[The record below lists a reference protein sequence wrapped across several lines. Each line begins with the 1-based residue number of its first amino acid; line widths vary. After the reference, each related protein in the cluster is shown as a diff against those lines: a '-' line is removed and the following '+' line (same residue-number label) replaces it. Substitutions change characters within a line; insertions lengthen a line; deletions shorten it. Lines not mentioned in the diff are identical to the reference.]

1 MSDIY
6 EDRYKSIATWLSKDD
21 YEKLKQL
28 ACNNKVT
35 ISTYLRA
42 IIVDVLFEEYDPVHA
57 ALATT
62 IPDVIQNGRR
72 RPNPFDQE

>member
-28 ACNNKVT
+28 ARNNKVT

-42 IIVDVLFEEYDPVHA
+42 IITDVLFEEYDLLNA
-57 ALATT
+57 TLA
-62 IPDVIQNGRR
+62 R
-72 RPNPFDQE
+72 RPPLQDRVV

>member
-1 MSDIY
+1 MTDIY

-28 ACNNKVT
+28 ARNNKVT

-42 IIVDVLFEEYDPVHA
+42 IITDVLFEEGE
-57 ALATT
+57 LLNATLSPKT
-62 IPDVIQNGRR
+62 ETLQNNGRVV
-72 RPNPFDQE
+72 